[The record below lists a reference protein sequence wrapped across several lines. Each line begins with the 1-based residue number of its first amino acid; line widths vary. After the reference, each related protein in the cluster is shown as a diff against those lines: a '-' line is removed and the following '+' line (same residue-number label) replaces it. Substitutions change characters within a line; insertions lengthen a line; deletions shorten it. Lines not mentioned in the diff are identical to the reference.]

1 MSFEQTTPLPLKEF
15 SPKNFPKM
23 AKIGKIWVL
32 TIFKDSKLW
41 TLADVD
47 TGVYQALI
55 VRIDLPPKKF
65 PKR

>member
-47 TGVYQALI
+47 TEQC
-55 VRIDLPPKKF
+55 VRHFVNTKPSLYV
-65 PKR
+65 

>member
-47 TGVYQALI
+47 TEQCVRHLVYTKPSLY
-55 VRIDLPPKKF
+55 V
-65 PKR
+65 